1 MLMGENITLTEP
13 AARIALFI
21 GKSKYLLLLFKMR
34 TNSVNIFHKLI
45 SCVTIYISTCFKT
58 YCFALQKRRFCTVKA
73 AVLHCKTAAFA
84 VSNRNY
90 RFSSE

>member
-1 MLMGENITLTEP
+1 MGENITLTEP

-21 GKSKYLLLLFKMR
+21 GKSKYLLLLFKMCIN
-34 TNSVNIFHKLI
+34 TVNIFRKRI
-45 SCVTIYISTCFKT
+45 SCVTIYISTCCKT
-58 YCFALQKRRFCTVKA
+58 YCFAMQKRRFCTVKA
-73 AVLHCKTAAFA
+73 AVLQRKTAAFA

>member
-1 MLMGENITLTEP
+1 MGENITLTEP

-21 GKSKYLLLLFKMR
+21 GKSKYLLLLFKIL
-34 TNSVNIFHKLI
+34 TNSVNIFHKRI
-45 SCVTIYISTCFKT
+45 NCITILLSACCKT

-73 AVLHCKTAAFA
+73 AVLRRKTAAFA